1 MSIRP
6 LAIELYRAQ
15 QRVHR
20 LQERL
25 DNASI
30 NDRDAL
36 RHELRQAE
44 AACGQLR
51 RLMDG
56 KKQPSPYS
64 VKPFKK
70 HYGPRKS

>member
-1 MSIRP
+1 MSIRA

-20 LQERL
+20 LQERF
-25 DNASI
+25 DKASDT
-30 NDRDAL
+30 DRDTL

-56 KKQPSPYS
+56 KKQPSPFS
-64 VKPFKK
+64 GSPFKK
-70 HYGPRKS
+70 QSGPRNT

>member
-1 MSIRP
+1 MSIRA

-20 LQERL
+20 LQDRL
-25 DNASI
+25 EKASI
-30 NDRDAL
+30 NDSDTL

-44 AACGQLR
+44 AVCRQLR

-56 KKQPSPYS
+56 EKQPSS
-64 VKPFKK
+64 FSGNPFKK
-70 HYGPRKS
+70 